1 MTGRRDDSQELPRFS
16 ADAEMIRR
24 PVTLGNVA
32 RNPSG
37 ARFAVG
43 PPNKF
48 EMLQLGYGAMLAAR
62 PKCERRKESPAD
74 AGLSLGRNCRA

>member
-48 EMLQLGYGAMLAAR
+48 EMLQQAMAR
-62 PKCERRKESPAD
+62 CWPR
-74 AGLSLGRNCRA
+74 GRNVNGAKKATPTRGWV